1 MSKVKC
7 INTSK
12 YNRYNRLPLTV
23 GKVYDVIE
31 ITHIPFNSRRYD
43 DYTGPFYKL
52 VNDKGR
58 AEKRRTEREISGYS
72 DECVRTLTL
81 DEIRELKLE
90 DLGI

>member
-1 MSKVKC
+1 VD
-7 INTSK
+7 
-12 YNRYNRLPLTV
+12 
-23 GKVYDVIE
+23 KVYDVIE
-31 ITHIPFNSRRYD
+31 ITHIPFNARKYD

-52 VNDKGR
+52 VNDKG
-58 AEKRRTEREISGYS
+58 EVSGYT

>member
-1 MSKVKC
+1 MKVKC
-7 INTSK
+7 LNISK
-12 YNRYNRLPLTV
+12 YNRYDRLPLTV

-52 VNDKGR
+52 VNDNW
-58 AEKRRTEREISGYS
+58 EISGYT
-72 DECVRTLTL
+72 DDCVRVLTL
-81 DEIRELKLE
+81 DEVRELKLE

>member
-1 MSKVKC
+1 M
-7 INTSK
+7 
-12 YNRYNRLPLTV
+12 
-23 GKVYDVIE
+23 IE

-52 VNDKGR
+52 VNDLG
-58 AEKRRTEREISGYS
+58 EVSVYT
-72 DECVRTLTL
+72 DECVRVLNI

>member
-1 MSKVKC
+1 
-7 INTSK
+7 
-12 YNRYNRLPLTV
+12 
-23 GKVYDVIE
+23 VIE

-52 VNDKGR
+52 VNDNG
-58 AEKRRTEREISGYS
+58 EISGYS

>member
-1 MSKVKC
+1 MNKVKC

-12 YNRYNRLPLTV
+12 YNKYDNLPLTV
-23 GKVYDVIE
+23 DKIYDVIE

-43 DYTGPFYKL
+43 DYTGPIYNL
-52 VNDKGR
+52 VNDNG
-58 AEKRRTEREISGYS
+58 EFSGYT
-72 DECVRTLTL
+72 DDCVRTLTL

>member
-1 MSKVKC
+1 MKVKC
-7 INTSK
+7 LNISK
-12 YNRYNRLPLTV
+12 YNQYDRLPLTV

-31 ITHIPFNSRRYD
+31 ITNIPFNSRRYD

-52 VNDKGR
+52 VNDNG
-58 AEKRRTEREISGYS
+58 EISGYT

-81 DEIRELKLE
+81 DEVRELKLE

>member
-1 MSKVKC
+1 MNKVRC

-12 YNRYNRLPLTV
+12 YNKYDNLPLTV
-23 GKVYDVIE
+23 DKVYDVIE

-43 DYTGPFYKL
+43 DCTGPFYKL
-52 VNDKGR
+52 VNDNG
-58 AEKRRTEREISGYS
+58 EISGYS